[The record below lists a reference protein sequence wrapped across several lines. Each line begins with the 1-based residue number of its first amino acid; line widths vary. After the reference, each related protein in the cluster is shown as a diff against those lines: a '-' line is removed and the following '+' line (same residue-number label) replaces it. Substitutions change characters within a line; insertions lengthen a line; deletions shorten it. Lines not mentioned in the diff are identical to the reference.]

1 MDTLLYLQSIS
12 KLASNFKISVQ
23 FQFDRLF
30 RVLHLLLL
38 VVLLVFNFYLFF
50 LKGMGLV
57 SIAFPPEA
65 LQKLRHGA
73 LGISHTRYS
82 TTGVSELQ
90 NCQPFVVD
98 TMHGKVAV
106 AHNGEL
112 INAHALRKKVSRAAA
127 LMCRV
132 MCGTS
137 SM

>member
-1 MDTLLYLQSIS
+1 
-12 KLASNFKISVQ
+12 
-23 FQFDRLF
+23 
-30 RVLHLLLL
+30 
-38 VVLLVFNFYLFF
+38 
-50 LKGMGLV
+50 MGLV

-98 TMHGKVAV
+98 TMQGKVAV

-112 INAHALRKKVSRAAA
+112 VNAHALRKKVSHAAA
-127 LMCRV
+127 EAIMCRGV
-132 MCGTS
+132 TRGS
-137 SM
+137 PSM

>member
-1 MDTLLYLQSIS
+1 
-12 KLASNFKISVQ
+12 
-23 FQFDRLF
+23 
-30 RVLHLLLL
+30 
-38 VVLLVFNFYLFF
+38 
-50 LKGMGLV
+50 MGLV
-57 SIAFPPEA
+57 SVAFPPEA

-73 LGISHTRYS
+73 LGICHTRYS

-112 INAHALRKKVSRAAA
+112 INADALRKKVSRAAS

-132 MCGTS
+132 VFLARDRSRSRTM
-137 SM
+137 

>member
-1 MDTLLYLQSIS
+1 M
-12 KLASNFKISVQ
+12 
-23 FQFDRLF
+23 
-30 RVLHLLLL
+30 
-38 VVLLVFNFYLFF
+38 
-50 LKGMGLV
+50 

-73 LGISHTRYS
+73 LGICHTRYS

-112 INAHALRKKVSRAAA
+112 INADALRKKVSRAAS
-127 LMCRV
+127 LMCLVVFLARDRSRS
-132 MCGTS
+132 C